1 VLRPKVDA
9 AWHLHELT
17 RDRDLSAFVLF
28 SSASG
33 VLGNP
38 GQANY
43 AAANAFLDAL
53 AEHRAGLG
61 LPATSLAWGL
71 WAQVGDGAGGMSGD
85 LGADGAGRMSRAG
98 VGALSPVQGLTLF
111 DTAVRGGRPAV
122 VPIRLD
128 LAAIGAQAATAGP
141 GAGVAAMLR
150 GLVRVPVRRA
160 ADHRA
165 EGSANLRDTLA
176 ALPAADRA
184 AAVVEFVRTVAAG
197 VLGHPTADA
206 VEAGR
211 AFKELGFDSL
221 TAVQMRNQL
230 NAATGLRLP
239 ATLVFDYPN
248 PDALAAHLATE
259 LGLAGVPDVVPGWTE
274 LDRLEAALA
283 VADPDGETRGRVTA
297 RLQELLSRW
306 TAVDAAA
313 DSGDRE
319 LELATVDDIFDLVD
333 KELGLS

>member
-1 VLRPKVDA
+1 
-9 AWHLHELT
+9 
-17 RDRDLSAFVLF
+17 
-28 SSASG
+28 
-33 VLGNP
+33 
-38 GQANY
+38 
-43 AAANAFLDAL
+43 
-53 AEHRAGLG
+53 
-61 LPATSLAWGL
+61 
-71 WAQVGDGAGGMSGD
+71 MSGD
-85 LGADGAGRMSRAG
+85 LSAGDVTRMSRAG
-98 VGALSPVQGLTLF
+98 VGGFSPEQGLALF
-111 DTAVRGGRPAV
+111 DTAVRAGRAAV

-128 LAAIGAQAATAGP
+128 LAAIRAQAATAGVSP
-141 GAGVAAMLR
+141 MLR
-150 GLVRVPVRRA
+150 GLVRVPARRA
-160 ADHRA
+160 AEQQA
-165 EGSANLRDTLA
+165 EGSANLRDSLA

-184 AAVVEFVRTVAAG
+184 AAVVDFVRAVAAG
-197 VLGHPTADA
+197 VLGHLTADA
-206 VEAGR
+206 VEPGR

-248 PDALAAHLATE
+248 PGALGTYLGEE

-283 VADPDGETRGRVTA
+283 VADPDGETRARMTA
-297 RLQELLSRW
+297 RLQELRSRW